1 MAKITVHVLSKYKI
15 AYKAL
20 QWIIN
25 YMPTLWKL
33 KSINTKHNFKKLLD
47 HRRKGRKKLVQM
59 LGGVLTMPKPLT
71 M

>member
-1 MAKITVHVLSKYKI
+1 MAKIAFHVLLKYEI

-33 KSINTKHNFKKLLD
+33 KSINTKHNFKNRLD
-47 HRRKGRKKLVQM
+47 HRRKGRKKPIQM
-59 LGGVLTMPKPLT
+59 LGGVSG
-71 M
+71 